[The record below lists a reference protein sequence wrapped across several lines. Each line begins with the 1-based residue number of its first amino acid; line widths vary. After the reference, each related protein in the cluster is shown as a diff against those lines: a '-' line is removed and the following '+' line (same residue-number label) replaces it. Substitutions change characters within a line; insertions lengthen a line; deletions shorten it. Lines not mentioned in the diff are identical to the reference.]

1 MHDWRRIV
9 GRRRHARRV
18 LMMLLIVLLLLLLMF
33 GGDECCRRL
42 GERYNARLCQTQI
55 AAQRLR
61 VSTAHPRLTQIETA
75 RRKIVIPIVLLKVRR
90 QRHMTLAGYLT
101 LTATAMAI
109 ADLMIRRGIARRANH
124 RIVMEHAAL

>member
-18 LMMLLIVLLLLLLMF
+18 LMMLLIVLLLLLMF
-33 GGDECCRRL
+33 GGDECRRRL

-90 QRHMTLAGYLT
+90 QRYMTLAGYLT
-101 LTATAMAI
+101 LTSTAMA